1 MKTNTRLTVPV
12 LASTL
17 AIFCATATAQIAT
30 LTLPA
35 GTGDDPRSVV
45 AINGGTHLAISNQID
60 GWQHVVNVTNPFS
73 PTLATSYNPPF
84 GDQWFEAEY
93 TPQFGG
99 RLFTAH
105 RGGGIN
111 MIDVSNPLAPNAIA
125 SVGSIYHYRGMR
137 YRPLTVGGALFY
149 NETNSGLNVFQV
161 NSTGTNLASVW
172 NDYAANQ
179 DGNGMEIVGDVLYQM
194 GTPPNASSTRL
205 HRGFDIGNPF
215 LPVMTMNN
223 TLVNQASTGAHNLLR
238 KQPGSPY
245 ILASRWNDGLELQD
259 CSIPNAPVIYPILP
273 ASPAIRCWGAAFISP
288 TIAIAYGSIT
298 IGSTTVYWW
307 YALQVLP
314 GPLILPIIALQVP
327 MDTHDI
333 TRSPSSNNF
342 YAVGR
347 LGGNGQGLLW
357 VF

>member
-1 MKTNTRLTVPV
+1 MTTNRCLLISP
-12 LASTL
+12 LILCAAAS
-17 AIFCATATAQIAT
+17 AQLAT

-35 GTGDDPRSVV
+35 STGDDPRSVV
-45 AINGGTHLAISNQID
+45 IVNNGSHLAISNQVD
-60 GWQHVVNVTNPFS
+60 GWLHMVKITNPLT
-73 PTLATSYNPPF
+73 PTLVTSYNPPF

-111 MIDVSNPLAPNAIA
+111 MIDVSNPVAPNAIA
-125 SVGSIYHYRGMR
+125 SVASIYHYRGMR
-137 YRPLTVGGALFY
+137 YRQLTSGGALFY

-161 NSTGTNLASVW
+161 NPTGTSLASVW
-172 NDYAANQ
+172 NNYSANN

-194 GTPPNASSTRL
+194 GTPPSNPSDRL

-223 TLVNQASTGAHNLLR
+223 TLTGQAATGGHCQLR

-245 ILASRWNDGLELQD
+245 ILASRWNDGLQLHD
-259 CSIPNAPVIYPILP
+259 ASIPNSPVIYPIVP
-273 ASPAIRCWGAAFISP
+273 ANPAIRCWGAAFFGTSY
-288 TIAIAYGSIT
+288 AVAYGSVT
-298 IGSTTVYWW
+298 IGSSNLYWW
-307 YALQVLP
+307 LFLQVLP
-314 GPLILPIIALQVP
+314 GPVIIPITTVQVP

-333 TRSPSSNNF
+333 KYDPNTNRV
-342 YAVGR
+342 YVVGR
-347 LGGNGQGLLW
+347 FGGNGQGLLW